1 MMEKKYNNSKMNL
14 NDAHN
19 IIYALEVTKW
29 RRKYIME
36 ESNRIMLTVSGTLN
50 NVEED
55 SQVFSKYN

>member
-1 MMEKKYNNSKMNL
+1 MNL

-19 IIYALEVTKW
+19 IIYALEATKW

-36 ESNRIMLTVSGTLN
+36 ESNQIMLTVSGTFS
-50 NVEED
+50 NVKED